1 MTPSSAGVPGH
12 GGKSALPEPAFPDDD
27 GSVDP
32 ALAEA
37 FGDDTR
43 VLAVLGDIRVFV
55 PVIALLG
62 DSPADPRGGSG
73 PRAEDGTG
81 TDKEADMAA
90 VLMTGAD
97 GRKALLAFSSV
108 ATMTGWNADARPV
121 PVWGRDAARAALD
134 EDASALLLDL
144 AAPTFTVVETP
155 DVEHLAAGHRLV
167 STDAGP
173 AWLA

>member
-1 MTPSSAGVPGH
+1 VSHRPSLA
-12 GGKSALPEPAFPDDD
+12 EPAFPDDD
-27 GSVDP
+27 GMVDP
-32 ALAEA
+32 ALADA

-43 VLAVLGDIRVFV
+43 VLAVLGGVRVFV
-55 PVIALLG
+55 PVVALLG
-62 DSPADPRGGSG
+62 DSPA
-73 PRAEDGTG
+73 G

-97 GRKALLAFSSV
+97 GRTALLAFSSV
-108 ATMTGWNADARPV
+108 AAMATWKADARPV
-121 PVWGRDAARAALD
+121 PVWGCEAARAALD

-144 AAPTFTVVETP
+144 AGPTFTVIETS

-167 STDAGP
+167 DTDAGP

>member
-1 MTPSSAGVPGH
+1 VGVPGR
-12 GGKSALPEPAFPDDD
+12 GRKKTLAEPAFPDDD
-27 GSVDP
+27 GTVDP

-55 PVIALLG
+55 PVVALLG
-62 DSPADPRGGSG
+62 ETPSASDNPPQAGGA
-73 PRAEDGTG
+73 PQ
-81 TDKEADMAA
+81 ADMAA

-97 GRKALLAFSSV
+97 GRTALLAFSSV
-108 ATMTGWNADARPV
+108 ATMAAWDAEARPV

-134 EDASALLLDL
+134 EKASALLLDL
-144 AAPTFTVVETP
+144 AAPTFTVVETA

-173 AWLA
+173 AWLT

>member
-1 MTPSSAGVPGH
+1 MTHDRSLA
-12 GGKSALPEPAFPDDD
+12 EPAFPDDD
-27 GSVDP
+27 GTVDP

-37 FGDDTR
+37 LGDDTR
-43 VLAVLGDIRVFV
+43 VLAVIGDVRVFV

-62 DSPADPRGGSG
+62 DTPSESDNPPQAGGAPKADH
-73 PRAEDGTG
+73 
-81 TDKEADMAA
+81 MAA

-97 GRKALLAFSSV
+97 GRTALLAFSSV
-108 ATMTGWNADARPV
+108 TTMAAWNADARPV
-121 PVWGRDAARAALD
+121 PVWGRDAARAALG

-144 AAPTFTVVETP
+144 AAPTFTVVETS

-167 STDAGP
+167 TTDAGP

>member
-1 MTPSSAGVPGH
+1 MTHDRSLA
-12 GGKSALPEPAFPDDD
+12 EPAFPDDD
-27 GSVDP
+27 GMVDP

-43 VLAVLGDIRVFV
+43 VLAVIGDVRVFV
-55 PVIALLG
+55 PVVALLG
-62 DSPADPRGGSG
+62 DAPATSDNPPQAGGA
-73 PRAEDGTG
+73 P
-81 TDKEADMAA
+81 KADMAA

-97 GRKALLAFSSV
+97 GRQGLLAFSSV
-108 ATMTGWNADARPV
+108 ATMAAWNTDARPV

-134 EDASALLLDL
+134 EDASALLLDI
-144 AAPTFTVVETP
+144 AAPTFTVVETS

-167 STDAGP
+167 TTDAGP

>member
-1 MTPSSAGVPGH
+1 MTPSSAGVPGR
-12 GGKSALPEPAFPDDD
+12 GRKGALPEPAFPDDD
-27 GSVDP
+27 GTVDP
-32 ALAEA
+32 ELAEA

-43 VLAVLGDIRVFV
+43 VLAVFGDIRVFV
-55 PVIALLG
+55 PVVALLG
-62 DSPADPRGGSG
+62 DAPADPGGGSG
-73 PRAEDGTG
+73 PRAEDG

-108 ATMTGWNADARPV
+108 ATMTAWNADARPV

-134 EDASALLLDL
+134 EDASALLFDL
-144 AAPTFTVVETP
+144 AAPTFTVIETP

>member
-1 MTPSSAGVPGH
+1 VSHRPSLA
-12 GGKSALPEPAFPDDD
+12 EPAFPDDD
-27 GSVDP
+27 GSVYP
-32 ALAEA
+32 ELAEA

-43 VLAVLGDIRVFV
+43 VLAVLGGVRVFV
-55 PVIALLG
+55 PVVALLG
-62 DSPADPRGGSG
+62 DSPA
-73 PRAEDGTG
+73 G

-97 GRKALLAFSSV
+97 GRTALLAFSSV
-108 ATMTGWNADARPV
+108 TAMASWNADARPV
-121 PVWGRDAARAALD
+121 PVWGREAARAALD

-144 AAPTFTVVETP
+144 ASPTFTVVETP

-167 STDAGP
+167 DTDAGP

>member
-1 MTPSSAGVPGH
+1 MNHRPSLA
-12 GGKSALPEPAFPDDD
+12 EPAFPDDD
-27 GSVDP
+27 GMVDP
-32 ALAEA
+32 TLAEA

-43 VLAVLGDIRVFV
+43 VLAVLGDVRVFV

-62 DSPADPRGGSG
+62 DSPA
-73 PRAEDGTG
+73 G

-90 VLMTGAD
+90 ILMTGAD
-97 GRKALLAFSSV
+97 GRTALLAFSSV
-108 ATMTGWNADARPV
+108 AAMTTWNADARPV
-121 PVWGRDAARAALD
+121 PVWGHAAARAALD
-134 EDASALLLDL
+134 EQASALLLDL
-144 AAPTFTVVETP
+144 ASPTFTVVETA